1 MKKLFKN
8 VLLVLLLTL
17 GFVFGSL
24 DVYAEEASSD
34 ASKWTVPPIEKLTTS
49 DGIDIVPD
57 TSNMVIDPMWGD
69 LDGELL
75 LTVII
80 SEDYE
85 QDEIVIAPEAFQT
98 ISREIYNVLKE
109 YGAESG
115 FDKDYFQ
122 FYNSFQAGDNFKIKM
137 VIKNLSKFDY
147 YYEETSFE
155 IFPTEPLVYKE
166 KDDST
171 NETTGDRF
179 FNGIDLPK
187 GFTFR
192 RTYNTA
198 LKALIPGSEGRY
210 MTDDVVGEALKE
222 KGYAGIEEYDKYLL
236 DFYNEKYGTSY
247 TRLDQFNKGIIR
259 EMFSDADPFYTLNDA
274 YKKGLGIT
282 WLSGIPSRAKED
294 VDEALKNHGY
304 NSPLEFIL
312 DYYNVSNISELT
324 NDMVS
329 EFFANGNESG
339 SYAIETN
346 KTMLVLA
353 YNYFYNEGLGFY
365 FDTKDEN
372 GNYSENPEVSR
383 SDVNGGSYSIGSYLR
398 DEKKGDEE
406 ILERAGILKSNSENT
421 ISGTLKNVG
430 NYTPNAYLDYFFMVN
445 LQLKYK
451 AKTGNLIIRYVD
463 REGNEL
469 LSDVT
474 STEMVGKN
482 YQTNPEDIL
491 NYELVD
497 IDGVELGEYID
508 GTIIV
513 TYIYDKVGS
522 EETGEITPP
531 NTGVSTTNSSLLI
544 LSLLVVNALGAS
556 VVLRK
561 NN

>member
-1 MKKLFKN
+1 MKRLFKN

-34 ASKWTVPPIEKLTTS
+34 VSKWTVPPIEKLTTS

-57 TSNMVIDPMWGD
+57 TSNVVIKVGRYSAEVS
-69 LDGELL
+69 GE
-75 LTVII
+75 VILNVTI
-80 SEDYE
+80 DEDYE
-85 QDEIVIAPEAFQT
+85 KDEIVIAPEAFQA

-109 YGAESG
+109 AGREQG
-115 FDKDYFQ
+115 LDEDYFK
-122 FYNSFQAGDNFKIKM
+122 FYNPFQAGDSFRVRL
-137 VIKNLSKFDY
+137 VITNLSKFNY

-155 IFPTEPLVYKE
+155 IFPTEPLVYGE
-166 KDDST
+166 KT
-171 NETTGDRF
+171 GETTGDKF
-179 FNGIDLPK
+179 FNGIELPD

-192 RTYNTA
+192 RAYNSALQALIPNKTGRLMTDDTLGAA
-198 LKALIPGSEGRY
+198 LKA
-210 MTDDVVGEALKE
+210 